1 MQIPIIRILS
11 KTELS
16 KALTENTQVVTDAD
30 GVKTSR
36 TNMSIDIRME
46 EKFFAAVV
54 NWYQFQTGMKATLKK

>member
-36 TNMSIDIRME
+36 GDMSIYIRTE

-54 NWYQFQTGMKATLKK
+54 N